1 MIREILV
8 LALVSI
14 LLAGCISSLP
24 ADKGILQ
31 LTSSPAGAEIYLDN
45 QYRGTTPGTID
56 GVEYGSH
63 TLEFRSKG
71 YNSWKDTITV
81 PSGTSHYFAA
91 LTAQPGSEPGTDR
104 SPTATAVPTAVTI
117 RVSRNQMIVGDT
129 NTFSG
134 TATGTSS
141 VILTLFGP
149 GYYAD
154 GIVLD
159 QVKTGAADSWSYTW
173 NPGTKIQSGTYTI
186 VVSDA
191 GMTVSDRSQFTAIG
205 NGVVTVTPSSYAIGK
220 GSAVIFSGK
229 CTTGAQNVEIVLFGP
244 ERFASG
250 VGLGSF
256 SVMADQTWSYRFAT
270 DVTMPTGIY
279 TIYVSDDPKTTS
291 GSSQFTIG
299 FAS

>member
-14 LLAGCISSLP
+14 LLAGCITSQP
-24 ADKGILQ
+24 AEKGTLQ

-45 QYRGTTPGTID
+45 QYRGTTPSTID

-63 TLEFRSKG
+63 TLEFRSNG
-71 YNSWKDTITV
+71 YNSWQDTITV
-81 PSGTSHYFAA
+81 ASGTSHYFAA
-91 LTAQPGSEPGTDR
+91 LTAKPGSEPGADR
-104 SPTATAVPTAVTI
+104 SPTVTAVPTALTI
-117 RVSRNQMIVGDT
+117 RVSRDQMIVGDT

-134 TATGTSS
+134 TATGTGS
-141 VILTLFGP
+141 VILTLYGP
-149 GYYAD
+149 GYYTD

-159 QVKTGAADSWSYTW
+159 QVKPGAADAWSYTW
-173 NPGTKIQSGTYTI
+173 NPGTKIQSGAYTL
-186 VVSDA
+186 VVTNA
-191 GMTVSDRSQFTAIG
+191 QKTIFDRVRFTAIG

-220 GSAVIFSGK
+220 GSAVTFSGK

-244 ERFASG
+244 ERFAG
-250 VGLGSF
+250 GIGLGSF

-279 TIYVSDDPKTTS
+279 TIYASDVPKTTS